1 MSVRDQYQTHIR
13 NIVRTIDKHSRAY
26 HETQNEFHL
35 QQYELLVEYIHRLK
49 SWIKSRER
57 DSIEDKTPA
66 DTE

>member
-26 HETQNEFHL
+26 HETNNEFHL

-49 SWIKSRER
+49 SWIKSRE
-57 DSIEDKTPA
+57 SANEA

>member
-1 MSVRDQYQTHIR
+1 MSVRDQYQIHIR

-26 HETQNEFHL
+26 HETNNEFHL

-49 SWIKSRER
+49 TWIKSRE
-57 DSIEDKTPA
+57 A